1 MNSQKTNFFISE
13 SHPKSPIEQ
22 LGYLAAC
29 LFSIIIICVIAF
41 FVLDEANARF
51 ATIAFSVIIVLLTR
65 PLAYSK
71 HVPKIQMVRL
81 VNRRCF
87 GHSIRLVN
95 LVVLSGQRRAL
106 GRLLYGNANEPLSRV
121 GWNYNNCTFNVTRLG
136 LVAYYNGFNLYV
148 FLHFRGRGYLVY

>member
-65 PLAYSK
+65 PLAYSNMYQK
-71 HVPKIQMVRL
+71 FKW
-81 VNRRCF
+81 F
-87 GHSIRLVN
+87 GWLIDGALATAFVWSTWWFFQVKEELWAGFYMATPMN
-95 LVVLSGQRRAL
+95 LLAGLAGIITIVLLTLRAW
-106 GRLLYGNANEPLSRV
+106 
-121 GWNYNNCTFNVTRLG
+121 GWSLIIMALIFI
-136 LVAYYNGFNLYV
+136 

>member
-1 MNSQKTNFFISE
+1 MSFFNYYYLCHCILCSGRSQCPFCYHRIQCYNCPPNPAI
-13 SHPKSPIEQ
+13 
-22 LGYLAAC
+22 G
-29 LFSIIIICVIAF
+29 LFQ
-41 FVLDEANARF
+41 
-51 ATIAFSVIIVLLTR
+51 
-65 PLAYSK
+65 

-136 LVAYYNGFNLYV
+136 LVAYYNGFNLYFFCIFGAVATWFIRTFWREHARLHANCLV
-148 FLHFRGRGYLVY
+148 FI